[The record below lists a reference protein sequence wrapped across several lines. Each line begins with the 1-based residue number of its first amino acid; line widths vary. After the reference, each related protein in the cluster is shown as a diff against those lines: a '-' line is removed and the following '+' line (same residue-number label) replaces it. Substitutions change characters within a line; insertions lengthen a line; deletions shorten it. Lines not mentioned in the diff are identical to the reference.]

1 MSRSSRHDTDIS
13 IIFVTL
19 VFLVA
24 IIIAWYI
31 CDSIFLRY
39 IILFMGVGSSTYAIW
54 DIVTDGVLSPGDD
67 GSDCSAMAT
76 YYNQLNPVRT

>member
-1 MSRSSRHDTDIS
+1 
-13 IIFVTL
+13 
-19 VFLVA
+19 
-24 IIIAWYI
+24 
-31 CDSIFLRY
+31 
-39 IILFMGVGSSTYAIW
+39 MGVGSSTYAIW